1 MRLLLFVLFIMAF
14 ASQAALIYAYYIVGM
29 NPNNHQDWAALSLS
43 GVCVAIMVAL
53 AIATQ
58 NPGTRWLFVG
68 LIGMVALAF
77 SALTII
83 SIGLL
88 IAPLALA
95 LIVVSAVMLIRN
107 RRAAPADE

>member
-1 MRLLLFVLFIMAF
+1 MRLSLFILFILAF
-14 ASQAALIYAYYIVGM
+14 AQQATLIFAYWIVGTQ
-29 NPNNHQDWAALSLS
+29 PNAYLTWP
-43 GVCVAIMVAL
+43 AL

-58 NPGTRWLFVG
+58 NPGTRWLSVA
-68 LIGMVALAF
+68 LIGVVALAF

-95 LIVVSAVMLIRN
+95 LIVVSVVMLIRN
-107 RRAAPADE
+107 RRPASADG